1 MTTPRAK
8 YNSSATAVA
17 NGDQSQHLCS
27 DNGALLVKEHG
38 GKVVSI
44 TPVMEASATASGD
57 VIAVPIEIESVLREQ
72 GGVAKLTSVVV
83 LDGDDQG
90 QNMDLVFSSEDITLG
105 TLNAAISVSDADA
118 AKIVGVVPVTD
129 WIDFINS
136 QIATEEN
143 LGIVM
148 KGASG
153 STSLWLGIVCREGT
167 PTYTASGVTIQLGF
181 ESV

>member
-8 YNSSATAVA
+8 YSSSASSIA
-17 NGDQSQHLCS
+17 NGSQTQHLCS

-38 GKVVSI
+38 GTVVDVV
-44 TPVMEASATASGD
+44 PVMEASATASGD
-57 VIAVPIEIESVLREQ
+57 VIAVPIEITGVLREQ
-72 GGVAKLTSVVV
+72 GGRVKLTSVVV

-90 QNMDLVFSSEDITLG
+90 QNMDLVFSDQDITLG
-105 TLNAAISVSDADA
+105 TLNAAVSVSDADA
-118 AKIVGVVPVTD
+118 ANIIGIVPVTD
-129 WIDFINS
+129 WIDMINS

-148 KGASG
+148 QGTSG
-153 STSLWLGIVCREGT
+153 STSLWMGIVCREGT
-167 PTYTASGVTIQLGF
+167 PTYTASGVNIKLGF